1 MSSYEHNIFLNAL
14 EAEVLLGI
22 LADNSADEEGHEVH
36 NFWASIMEQLYRIVN
51 ND

>member
-1 MSSYEHNIFLNAL
+1 MSSYEHSISLNAL

-22 LADNSADEEGHEVH
+22 LAEDSADETGREIH
-36 NFWASIMEQLYRIVN
+36 NFWAPVMEQLYLIVA